1 MEASSSEHHKR
12 LEYCT
17 TRLPYRQGRELKA
30 VKVYTVASES
40 RHLLIFGVP
49 KINLQTN
56 LKTKLQGFGKLLSCI
71 CITSEMATKMELEA
85 FTDVFA
91 VKFERLEVARRAK
104 KMLDARQF
112 YGGILHISY
121 APERE
126 SLDELRE
133 KLLQR
138 KQEVILRIQRNQKDE
153 PQVQKRN
160 REAR

>member
-1 MEASSSEHHKR
+1 
-12 LEYCT
+12 
-17 TRLPYRQGRELKA
+17 
-30 VKVYTVASES
+30 V
-40 RHLLIFGVP
+40 
-49 KINLQTN
+49 
-56 LKTKLQGFGKLLSCI
+56 
-71 CITSEMATKMELEA
+71 ELEA

-112 YGGILHISY
+112 FGGILHISY

-133 KLLQR
+133 KMVQR
-138 KQEVILRIQRNQKDE
+138 RQEVAQRIRSNQKDQ
-153 PQVQKRN
+153 PHAPKKS

>member
-1 MEASSSEHHKR
+1 MEASSLEHHNR
-12 LEYCT
+12 LEYCV

-49 KINLQTN
+49 KINLQAD
-56 LKTKLQGFGKLLSCI
+56 LKTKLQGFGKLQSCI
-71 CITSEMATKMELEA
+71 SITSEMASKMELEA

-91 VKFERLEVARRAK
+91 VKFERLEVARRVK

-126 SLDELRE
+126 SIEELRE
-133 KLLQR
+133 KMLQR
-138 KQEVILRIQRNQKDE
+138 RQEVALRIRRNQRDE
-153 PQVQKRN
+153 PPVPKKS
-160 REAR
+160 REAK